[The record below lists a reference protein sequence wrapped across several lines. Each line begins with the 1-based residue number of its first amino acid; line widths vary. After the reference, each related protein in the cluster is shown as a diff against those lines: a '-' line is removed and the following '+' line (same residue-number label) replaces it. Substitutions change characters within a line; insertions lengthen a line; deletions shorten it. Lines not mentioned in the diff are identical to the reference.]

1 MKVFPQNQS
10 QGHSSRSPRLLGVI
24 RSKYDEFVTLCFVC
38 RSNYN
43 LFHVSRMRP
52 DLFKGNKE
60 LSSTICVR
68 DVSTAKKN
76 FPCHSQQLVSD
87 FNP

>member
-24 RSKYDEFVTLCFVC
+24 RSKYEEFVILCFVC
-38 RSNYN
+38 RSN
-43 LFHVSRMRP
+43 HVSRMPP

-68 DVSTAKKN
+68 DVSTAEKI

-87 FNP
+87 CNP

>member
-1 MKVFPQNQS
+1 
-10 QGHSSRSPRLLGVI
+10 
-24 RSKYDEFVTLCFVC
+24 
-38 RSNYN
+38 
-43 LFHVSRMRP
+43 MRP

-68 DVSTAKKN
+68 DVSTAEKS

-87 FNP
+87 CNPWLYLIVNRSTNSLQIFHAQ